1 MKNTLQR
8 TILHMDMDAFFA
20 SVEQAANPGL
30 RDRAI
35 AIVGAGKR
43 TVVTTASYEA
53 RALGIKTG
61 MSRFEATKICPQL
74 TFVIANNR
82 KYTDTSVRIMKILE
96 EFSPLV
102 EPCSVD
108 EAFLDITGTEKCLG
122 SPEQIGRNIK
132 TRIKEGTGLTASIG
146 IGPNKLIS
154 KLASD
159 IEKPDGLVIVK
170 EEDVEALLKDLPVN
184 ELCGI
189 GKKTTSALSAL
200 GIHTCADLGTYPIGQ
215 LRAHFGITGEQLSL
229 MGRGIDTRRVM
240 TTGEQ
245 EPVKSLGHSTTLPK
259 DVSNMEDLARI
270 ILQLSEAVG
279 ARARRY
285 NLNGK
290 TITIT
295 IRFSDFR
302 TITRRK
308 TISTP
313 TQDSHAISKV
323 ALALMDAERLS
334 QPVRLLGVSIS
345 SLSNSDPDLAQHGQ
359 GDLFQDKESRI
370 KTDKRLAAMDR
381 VNRRYGSAT
390 ITWGTLF
397 KEYDDSGVI
406 SPAWRPSGPRKID
419 VK

>member
-1 MKNTLQR
+1 
-8 TILHMDMDAFFA
+8 MDMDAFFA
-20 SVEQAANPGL
+20 SVEQAANPWL
-30 RDRAI
+30 RGRAI

-53 RALGIKTG
+53 RALGVRTG
-61 MSRFEATKICPQL
+61 MNRFEAAKICPQL
-74 TFVIANNR
+74 LFVIANNR
-82 KYTDTSVRIMKILE
+82 KYTDTSVRIMKTLE
-96 EFSPLV
+96 EFSPMV

-108 EAFLDITGTEKCLG
+108 EAFLDITGTERCLG

-132 TRIKEGTGLTASIG
+132 ARIKENTGLTASIG

-159 IEKPDGLVIVK
+159 MEKPDGLVIIK
-170 EEDVEALLKDLPVN
+170 KDEVEGLLKDLPVS

-200 GIHTCADLGTYPIGQ
+200 GIHTCADLGTYSIGR

-240 TTGEQ
+240 ATDEQ

-259 DVSNMEDLARI
+259 DISNRADLART

-279 ARARRY
+279 ARARRH

-295 IRFSDFR
+295 IRYSDFS

-313 TQDSHAISKV
+313 TKDSHTINKV
-323 ALALMDAERLS
+323 ALSLMDAEKLR
-334 QPVRLLGVSIS
+334 QPIRLLGVSIS
-345 SLSNSDPDLAQHGQ
+345 SLYNSDSCQNGQ
-359 GDLFQDKESRI
+359 GELFQDKKLQI
-370 KTDKRLAAMDR
+370 KTEKRLAAMDQ

-397 KEYDDSGVI
+397 KEHDDSGVI

>member
-1 MKNTLQR
+1 
-8 TILHMDMDAFFA
+8 MDMDAFFA
-20 SVEQAANPGL
+20 SVEQAANPELQGL
-30 RDRAI
+30 AI

-53 RALGIKTG
+53 RALGVKTG
-61 MSRFEATKICPQL
+61 MNRFEAAKICPQL

-82 KYTDTSVRIMKILE
+82 KYTDTSIHIMKILE

-132 TRIKEGTGLTASIG
+132 ARIKEGTGLTASIG

-159 IEKPDGLVIVK
+159 MEKPDGLVIVK
-170 EEDVEALLKDLPVN
+170 EDEVKALLKDLPVN

-189 GKKTTSALSAL
+189 GKKTTLALSAL
-200 GIHTCADLGTYPIGQ
+200 GIHTCADLGTYPIGR
-215 LRAHFGITGEQLSL
+215 LRARFGITGEQLSL

-240 TTGEQ
+240 ATGEQ
-245 EPVKSLGHSTTLPK
+245 EQVKSLGHSTTLQK
-259 DVSNMEDLARI
+259 DVSNRENLALI

-285 NLNGK
+285 NLSGK

-295 IRFSDFR
+295 IRFSDFS

-308 TISTP
+308 TIGRP
-313 TQDSHAISKV
+313 TKDSHAISKV
-323 ALALMDAERLS
+323 ALALMDAERLD

-345 SLSNSDPDLAQHGQ
+345 SLSDSDSNSYQNGQ
-359 GDLFQDKESRI
+359 GELFQDKKSQI
-370 KTDKRLAAMDR
+370 KTDKRLAAMDQ
-381 VNRRYGSAT
+381 VNRRYGNAT

-397 KEYDDSGVI
+397 KEHDDSGVI